1 MVAGTQERHN
11 KGTPFYSG
19 VPINQPLLDAGQE
32 LIDLAQRSRYVL
44 NVLQRP
50 VPLGFSSLS
59 RDYAGSMLTFA
70 PLDPEIVDNANA
82 FAEKRGGSSKEH
94 PRYRR

>member
-1 MVAGTQERHN
+1 M
-11 KGTPFYSG
+11 
-19 VPINQPLLDAGQE
+19 NQPLLDADCVGQT
-32 LIDLAQRSRYVL
+32 LSHR

-82 FAEKRGGSSKEH
+82 FAEKAWWQR
-94 PRYRR
+94 